1 MGISTF
7 GIAIQLKKIDREKG
21 NQQNQTVIIWEFKV
35 NSANKM

>member
-21 NQQNQTVIIWEFKV
+21 NQQNQTVIKV